1 VRSPGAGARIP
12 VIGEGASS
20 MASGT
25 TRRWTTW
32 TARFAAL
39 LVAVVIPA
47 CGGSVGGART
57 NSALLWQSQ
66 AAAGGNVGAP
76 SFQRLWVDPN
86 SGLGGGTIG
95 IIQIIASTDDVT
107 YARFNASTKP
117 PPFNLYVAYIFALEH
132 PLSTDTG
139 SITITSRESEL
150 LGHINGYRNMVMG
163 NQAGGG
169 GGAIIVGGGSVVLP
183 SFGKGT
189 KCARAHCKHYAYLH
203 AGLPLPG
210 EQGWNP
216 HPFVPGSNLFNGAP
230 WILQGRTA
238 RTSPVT
244 NAEGDHVIFT
254 LAGSQAD
261 QTNNPGMLTPLRT
274 GMVAYNKYANQGRLG
289 KIGVTIA
296 PVAGEFSYSGLQ
308 WDDSL
313 KVKDQILQD
322 DAGLVVDFY
331 PPPLYP
337 VWSHIC
343 VGYWQGGANS
353 FYWNILFI
361 KNPNP
366 AT

>member
-1 VRSPGAGARIP
+1 
-12 VIGEGASS
+12 
-20 MASGT
+20 MASGR
-25 TRRWTTW
+25 TRTWTTW
-32 TARFAAL
+32 TARLAAL

-47 CGGSVGGART
+47 CGGSLGGARP

-66 AAAGGNVGAP
+66 AAAGGTSGAP
-76 SFQRLWVDPN
+76 SWQRLWVDPN

-183 SFGKGT
+183 SFNKGT

-210 EQGWNP
+210 EAWNT
-216 HPFVPGSNLFNGAP
+216 HPFTPGSNHFTNDP
-230 WILQGRTA
+230 WDIPFGRVTVSGP
-238 RTSPVT
+238 SP
-244 NAEGDHVIFT
+244 NAEGDHVLFT
-254 LAGSQAD
+254 IAGSQAD
-261 QTNNPGMLTPLRT
+261 QINNPGMLTPLRT
-274 GMVAYNKYANQGRLG
+274 GMQPYNRYANQGRLG
-289 KIGVTIA
+289 KIGVTTA

-308 WDDSL
+308 WDESI
-313 KVKDQILQD
+313 KVSDQMIVD
-322 DAGLVVDFY
+322 DGALIVDFY

-366 AT
+366 AN